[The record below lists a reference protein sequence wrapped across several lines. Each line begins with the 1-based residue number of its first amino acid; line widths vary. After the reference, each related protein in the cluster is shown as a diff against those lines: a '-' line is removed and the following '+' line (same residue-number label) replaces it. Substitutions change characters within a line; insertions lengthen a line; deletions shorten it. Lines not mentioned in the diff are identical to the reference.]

1 MKQNSSILF
10 HMSEET
16 LFDING
22 HRLYLTQ
29 AERQAFYQAAKNTD
43 RETRTFCHCLY
54 MTGCRISEALEVSVD
69 RIDMEEQTIIFRTLK
84 KRTKTVYR
92 SVPVPSDYLD
102 ALDMV
107 HGIRE
112 AKQQGKT
119 PKLWTFSRSTAWR
132 KVKAVMIE
140 AGIDTALPHA
150 TAKGLRHAYGIHAIA
165 SGVPVTELKT
175 LLGHADLKTTS
186 IYLNTQGAEKRAL
199 VSRMW

>member
-1 MKQNSSILF
+1 
-10 HMSEET
+10 MSEET
-16 LFDING
+16 LFNIDG

-29 AERQAFYQAAKNTD
+29 SEREAFYLAAKNTD
-43 RETRTFCHCLY
+43 RETRTFCHCLHL
-54 MTGCRISEALEVSVD
+54 TGCRISEALEISVD
-69 RIDMEEQTIIFRTLK
+69 RIDLQEQTIIFRTLK
-84 KRTKTVYR
+84 KRAKTVYR

-102 ALDMV
+102 SLDMI

-112 AKQQGKT
+112 AKRQGKT

-132 KVKAVMIE
+132 KVKAVMID
-140 AGIDTALPHA
+140 ANIDTAHPTCGLPHA

-165 SGVPVTELKT
+165 SGVPLTELQT